1 VAKKTA
7 KLAGRR
13 AQAQEN
19 VLDLWIETVQR
30 MAPRSTKLLLD
41 SGMQLLEAHREFLA
55 ERIERL
61 ERAQSRISK
70 TASRPR
76 ARSKRVTVKTSS
88 QRRANK

>member
-1 VAKKTA
+1 VAKKAA

-13 AQAQEN
+13 AQAQED
-19 VLDLWIETVQR
+19 VIDVWIETVRR

-61 ERAQSRISK
+61 ERAQARITKSNP
-70 TASRPR
+70 RPA
-76 ARSKRVTVKTSS
+76 ARSKRVTVKAS
-88 QRRANK
+88 RKRAKT